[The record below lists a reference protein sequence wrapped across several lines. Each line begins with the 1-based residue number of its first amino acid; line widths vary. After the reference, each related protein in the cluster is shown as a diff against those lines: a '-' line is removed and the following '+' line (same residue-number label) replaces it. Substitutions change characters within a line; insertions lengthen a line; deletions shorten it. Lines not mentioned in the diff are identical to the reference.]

1 MNLKITGRDNTPPD
15 LQWLRI
21 TGDNVI
27 QAKLIDGSAV
37 RNIKAKLILRTK
49 PDSYL
54 EFELKDDGRNGDRA
68 DNDDVFSF
76 KVPEQKFGLYNVE
89 VTATDAFGNMMTKTA
104 PGIFVIH

>member
-1 MNLKITGRDNTPPD
+1 MKVTGKDGTSPD

-27 QAKLIDGSAV
+27 QAKIIDGAAI
-37 RNIKAKLILRTK
+37 RNINAKLILRMK

-54 EFELKDDGRNGDRA
+54 EFELKDDGSNGDRA
-68 DNDDVFSF
+68 ENDNVFSF

-89 VTATDAFGNMMTKTA
+89 VTATDTFGNQMTKSA